1 MISEKFAA
9 AGRMWSKTPNAVAA
23 LFILRLAEAAH
34 KLRASNR
41 YETGLACGKHLTER
55 AIDRVRE
62 EGDDE
67 RMSELAQTSQR
78 RSLRIFH
85 KMRLQA
91 MGRSHEGRKFREIC
105 ETQVVSAHGGLLMLK
120 HEVNN
125 GEMLVLVHPETQ
137 EEQECRI
144 VYLGES
150 GSRGIRVGVEF
161 LTPAPHFWGIDF
173 ERGSLAG
180 QRNTETSD

>member
-1 MISEKFAA
+1 
-9 AGRMWSKTPNAVAA
+9 
-23 LFILRLAEAAH
+23 
-34 KLRASNR
+34 
-41 YETGLACGKHLTER
+41 
-55 AIDRVRE
+55 
-62 EGDDE
+62 
-67 RMSELAQTSQR
+67 
-78 RSLRIFH
+78 
-85 KMRLQA
+85 

-120 HEVNN
+120 HEVKN

-173 ERGSLAG
+173 ERRSLAG
-180 QRNTETSD
+180 PSNRETSD